1 MTAFGRL
8 LAERADDNGVALLHG
23 DRSWTYRELVGEG
36 RRRAALFADRRDPDR
51 PPHVGVLL
59 DNVPDY
65 VFWLVAGALSGTVV
79 VGINSTYRG
88 EPLAQLIDHTDCQML
103 VTSSDLARL
112 LDTAPHEVPAHRVLV
127 VDDPGYGEALAVAD
141 PETATGPLPGDEDLY
156 LLIFTSG
163 STGLPKAVRCT
174 QGRIGR
180 TGAHVAGISGL
191 TAGDVTYAPLP
202 FFHAAS
208 LFTGWAGAV
217 HAGIPIATRTR
228 FSASGTVP
236 DLRRFGATLLTYTG
250 KVLNYILA
258 VPESADDATVPLRLA
273 IGNEASEGDI
283 RAFARRFDCQVRD
296 SYGSTEGVII
306 IRRDASM
313 PAGALGTA
321 ADTVKVLDPETGA
334 ECPPATFDDGG
345 RVTNLDEA
353 VGEIVETQPTSGF
366 EGYYRNAAAT
376 EERFRGGAYWSGD
389 LAYRDADG
397 WLFFAGRSNEWLRVD
412 GENFAAGPVEA
423 ILGRHPDVR
432 SVAVYAVPDDPIGDR
447 VMVALELHGGA
458 TFDPVGFDRFL
469 GEQPDL
475 GPKWMPAFVRVDD
488 ELPKLTSMKIDKRAL
503 RRDAWRVDGVLWRPA
518 SGEAL
523 RPLDSDARA
532 GFDHLLAPAPDRAGP
547 DPAGAA
553 S

>member
-8 LAERADDNGVALLHG
+8 LADRADDDAVALLHG
-23 DRSWTYRELVGEG
+23 ERTWTYRELAAEG
-36 RRRAALFADRRDPDR
+36 RRRAALFAERADPDR

-65 VFWLVAGALSGTVV
+65 LLWLVAGALSGTVV

-88 EPLAQLIDHTDCQML
+88 EPLAQLIDHTDCQVL
-103 VTSSDLARL
+103 VTSTDLAGL

-127 VDDPGYGEALAVAD
+127 VDDPAYADAVAAAD
-141 PETATGPLPGDEDLY
+141 PDAALGPPPDDDDLY

-191 TAGDVTYAPLP
+191 AAGDVTYAPLP

-217 HAGIPIATRTR
+217 HARTAIATRTR
-228 FSASGTVP
+228 FSASGTIP
-236 DLRRFGATLLTYTG
+236 DLRRFGATHLTYTG

-258 VPESADDATVPLRLA
+258 VPGAPDDASVPLRLA
-273 IGNEASEGDI
+273 IGNEASEADI
-283 RAFARRFDCQVRD
+283 REFARRFDCQVRD

-313 PAGALGTA
+313 PSGALGTA
-321 ADTVKVLDPETGA
+321 ADTVRVLDPETGA
-334 ECPPATFDDGG
+334 ECPPATFDADG

-376 EERFRGGAYWSGD
+376 EERFRDGAYWSGD

-397 WLFFAGRSNEWLRVD
+397 WLFFAGRSNDWLRVD

-423 ILGRHPDVR
+423 IVGRHPDVR
-432 SVAVYAVPDDPIGDR
+432 SVAVYAVPDDPVGDR
-447 VMVALELHGGA
+447 VMVALELRAGA
-458 TFDPVGFDRFL
+458 TFDAAAFDRFL
-469 GEQPDL
+469 AEQPDL
-475 GPKWMPAFVRVDD
+475 GPKWVPAFVRVDE
-488 ELPKLTSMKIDKRAL
+488 ELPKLSSMKIDKKAL
-503 RRDAWRVDGVLWRPA
+503 RRDAWRPDGVAWRPGR
-518 SGEAL
+518 GESLRAL
-523 RPLDSDARA
+523 GDADRARLAPLLDAR
-532 GFDHLLAPAPDRAGP
+532 D
-547 DPAGAA
+547 GAA
-553 S
+553 